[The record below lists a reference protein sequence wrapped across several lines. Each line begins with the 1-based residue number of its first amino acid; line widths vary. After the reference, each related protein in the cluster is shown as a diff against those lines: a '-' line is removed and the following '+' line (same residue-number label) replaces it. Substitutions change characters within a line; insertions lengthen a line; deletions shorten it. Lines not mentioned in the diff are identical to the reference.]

1 MRWSVRGD
9 APLFERERP
18 RLRGLAHA
26 GRPAL
31 ELRLDLSPP
40 LYLKASA
47 LRGRAALRHALRRA
61 LGAELPRLAELRN
74 LAWLRAQGFD
84 APRPV
89 LAGAAWSAGRPRF
102 QFLYTEA
109 VQGAE
114 TLSRLLEEG
123 GARAEAAALAVA
135 RVAAR
140 LHARGFV
147 HRDLFARNVLVG
159 DDARVHLLDAWRSGP
174 ARPLRGPAYDLGC
187 FLHDLAAHGAEGLEP
202 RVRAAYAAERARL
215 GDPLA
220 EGPFGR
226 AVSRARAGRAS
237 RDARAR
243 RKRSSGAPP
252 A

>member
-1 MRWSVRGD
+1 MRGD
-9 APLFERERP
+9 GALFERERP
-18 RLRGLAHA
+18 HLSALARA
-26 GRPAL
+26 GGSAL

-47 LRGRAALRHALRRA
+47 LRGRAALRHGLRRA
-61 LGAELPRLAELRN
+61 LGAPLPRFAELRN
-74 LAWLRAQGFD
+74 LAWLREQGFD

-109 VQGAE
+109 VQEAE
-114 TLSRLLEEG
+114 TLSQVLAQG

-147 HRDLFARNVLVG
+147 HRDLFARNVLIG
-159 DDARVHLLDAWRSGP
+159 ADLRVHLLDAWRSGP
-174 ARPLRGPAYDLGC
+174 PRPRRGPAYDLGC

-202 RVRAAYAAERARL
+202 PVRAAYAAESARL
-215 GDPLA
+215 GNPLSERSFA
-220 EGPFGR
+220 R
-226 AVSRARAGRAS
+226 ALARARDHRAS

-243 RKRSSGAPP
+243 RRRGTAGPP